1 MKTMRKGALGIART
15 AATLVIVAGLM
26 GVLTDANAE
35 LALRLAAADYDSN
48 TGTWTDTS
56 GLNNHATQGDP
67 GRQPTL
73 VEGQTENGSPVVR
86 FDGPDFLDLTSTILP
101 TSDAD
106 GFTVFA
112 FLRPL
117 APDAWRSIVS
127 GLGGGFSYNITP
139 TNLQRVDRSFQMGLD
154 FSNTVLSSD
163 TFSSINVQN
172 SDAGGGYRL
181 NGVDDGTLSG
191 SSHSAG
197 INRVGETLWADFEP
211 FKGDIAEIRIYDTQ
225 LTLQEIQVV
234 EAELHSTYVSGA
246 IFAITEIQYA
256 PDADPPTVTLTWT
269 SLPGATYGAFSS
281 LDLSDWSNE
290 LADSLGAADDEIPD
304 DGNHITV
311 TFKLDNGL
319 EDEPDLFLRIQ
330 EE

>member
-26 GVLTDANAE
+26 GVLTDANEE
-35 LALRLAAADYDSN
+35 LVLRLAAADYDSN

-73 VEGQTENGSPVVR
+73 VAGQTESGSPIVR

-127 GLGGGFSYNITP
+127 GLEGGFSYNITP
-139 TNLQRVDRSFQMGLD
+139 TNLQRVDRSFQ
-154 FSNTVLSSD
+154 V
-163 TFSSINVQN
+163 
-172 SDAGGGYRL
+172 
-181 NGVDDGTLSG
+181 
-191 SSHSAG
+191 
-197 INRVGETLWADFEP
+197 
-211 FKGDIAEIRIYDTQ
+211 
-225 LTLQEIQVV
+225 
-234 EAELHSTYVSGA
+234 
-246 IFAITEIQYA
+246 
-256 PDADPPTVTLTWT
+256 
-269 SLPGATYGAFSS
+269 
-281 LDLSDWSNE
+281 
-290 LADSLGAADDEIPD
+290 
-304 DGNHITV
+304 
-311 TFKLDNGL
+311 GL
-319 EDEPDLFLRIQ
+319 EF
-330 EE
+330 